1 MLRQILNPSITFT
14 KRGKAVSTADDV
26 FMRNFGAVLGFLVIF
41 AFSVYFIADSVG
53 DESLAKVVSSK
64 TAVESRIAPV
74 GSVVTEGSAAAA
86 APAAPAAA
94 APAPAPAAPAAQAVA
109 VAAIDGEAVYKEA
122 CAVCHVAGVANA
134 PKLDDK
140 AAWSTRAE
148 AGLDMLV
155 KSALN
160 GKGGMPPKGG
170 RMDLADDNIK
180 AAVEYMLKTAGV
192 NAG

>member
-74 GSVVTEGSAAAA
+74 GSVVTEGSAEAA
-86 APAAPAAA
+86 APAAAAP

>member
-1 MLRQILNPSITFT
+1 MASQILNPFFSFT

-41 AFSVYFIADSVG
+41 AFSVYSIADSVG
-53 DESLAKVVSSK
+53 DESFAKVVSSK
-64 TAVESRIAPV
+64 SAVESRIAPV
-74 GSVVTEGSAAAA
+74 GSVVTEGSAQAAAA
-86 APAAPAAA
+86 APAPAAP

-109 VAAIDGEAVYKEA
+109 AVDGEAVYKEA

-140 AAWSTRAE
+140 AAWSARAE
-148 AGLDMLV
+148 AGFDMLV

-180 AAVEYMLKTAGV
+180 AAVQYMLKTAGV

>member
-1 MLRQILNPSITFT
+1 M
-14 KRGKAVSTADDV
+14 STADDV

-41 AFSVYFIADSVG
+41 AFSVYSIADSVG
-53 DESLAKVVSSK
+53 DESFAKVVSSK
-64 TAVESRIAPV
+64 SAVESRIAPI
-74 GSVVTEGSAAAA
+74 GSVVTEGSAQAAAA
-86 APAAPAAA
+86 APAPA

-109 VAAIDGEAVYKEA
+109 AVDGEAVYKEA

-140 AAWSTRAE
+140 AAWSARAE
-148 AGLDMLV
+148 AGFDMLV

-180 AAVEYMLKTAGV
+180 AAVQYMLKTAGV

>member
-1 MLRQILNPSITFT
+1 MASQSLNPFFSFT

-41 AFSVYFIADSVG
+41 AFSVYSIADSVG
-53 DESLAKVVSSK
+53 DESFAKVVSSK
-64 TAVESRIAPV
+64 SAVESRIAPI
-74 GSVVTEGSAAAA
+74 GSVVTEGSAQAAAA
-86 APAAPAAA
+86 APAPA

-109 VAAIDGEAVYKEA
+109 AVDGEAVYKEA

-140 AAWSTRAE
+140 AAWSARAE
-148 AGLDMLV
+148 AGFDMLV

-180 AAVEYMLKTAGV
+180 AAVQYMLKTAGV

>member
-74 GSVVTEGSAAAA
+74 GSVVTEGSAAA
-86 APAAPAAA
+86 AAPAAA

>member
-1 MLRQILNPSITFT
+1 M
-14 KRGKAVSTADDV
+14 STADDV

-53 DESLAKVVSSK
+53 DESLAKVVASK

-74 GSVVTEGSAAAA
+74 GSVVTEGSAEA
-86 APAAPAAA
+86 AAPAAA
-94 APAPAPAAPAAQAVA
+94 APAPAPAAPAPQAVA

>member
-74 GSVVTEGSAAAA
+74 GSVVTEGSAEA
-86 APAAPAAA
+86 AAPAAA
-94 APAPAPAAPAAQAVA
+94 APAPAPATPAAQAVA

>member
-1 MLRQILNPSITFT
+1 MASQILNPFFSFT

-41 AFSVYFIADSVG
+41 AFSVYSIADSVG
-53 DESLAKVVSSK
+53 DESFAKVVSSK
-64 TAVESRIAPV
+64 SAVESRIAPI
-74 GSVVTEGSAAAA
+74 GSVVTEGSAQAAAA
-86 APAAPAAA
+86 APAPA

-109 VAAIDGEAVYKEA
+109 AVDGEAVYKEA

-140 AAWSTRAE
+140 AAWSARAE
-148 AGLDMLV
+148 AGFDMLV

-180 AAVEYMLKTAGV
+180 AAVQYMLKTAGV

>member
-1 MLRQILNPSITFT
+1 MRRRILNPSIPFT

-53 DESLAKVVSSK
+53 DESAAKVVSSK

>member
-1 MLRQILNPSITFT
+1 M
-14 KRGKAVSTADDV
+14 STADDV

-74 GSVVTEGSAAAA
+74 GSVVTEGSGEATE
-86 APAAPAAA
+86 PAAA
-94 APAPAPAAPAAQAVA
+94 VPAPAPAPAAPAAQAVA

-155 KSALN
+155 QSALN
-160 GKGGMPPKGG
+160 GKGGMPAKGG

-180 AAVEYMLKTAGV
+180 AAVQYMLKTAGV

>member
-1 MLRQILNPSITFT
+1 MPSQILNPFFSFT

-41 AFSVYFIADSVG
+41 AFSVYSIADSVG
-53 DESLAKVVSSK
+53 DESFAKVVSSK
-64 TAVESRIAPV
+64 SAVESRIAPI
-74 GSVVTEGSAAAA
+74 GSVVTEGSAQAAAA
-86 APAAPAAA
+86 APAPA

-109 VAAIDGEAVYKEA
+109 AVDGEAVYKEA

-140 AAWSTRAE
+140 AAWSARAE
-148 AGLDMLV
+148 AGFDMLV

-180 AAVEYMLKTAGV
+180 AAVQYMLKTAGV

>member
-1 MLRQILNPSITFT
+1 M
-14 KRGKAVSTADDV
+14 STADDV

-74 GSVVTEGSAAAA
+74 GSVVTEGSAEAA
-86 APAAPAAA
+86 APAVAAP
-94 APAPAPAAPAAQAVA
+94 APAPAPAAPAAQTVA

>member
-1 MLRQILNPSITFT
+1 MTSQILNPFFSFT

-41 AFSVYFIADSVG
+41 AFSVYSIADSVG
-53 DESLAKVVSSK
+53 DESFAKVVSSK
-64 TAVESRIAPV
+64 SAVESRIAPI
-74 GSVVTEGSAAAA
+74 GSVVTEGSAQAAAA
-86 APAAPAAA
+86 APAPA

-109 VAAIDGEAVYKEA
+109 AVDGEAVYKEA

-140 AAWSTRAE
+140 AAWSARAE
-148 AGLDMLV
+148 AGFDMLV

-180 AAVEYMLKTAGV
+180 AAVQYMLKTAGV

>member
-1 MLRQILNPSITFT
+1 MASQILNPFFSFT

-53 DESLAKVVSSK
+53 DESFAKVVSSK
-64 TAVESRIAPV
+64 TAIESRIAPV
-74 GSVVTEGSAAAA
+74 GSVVTEGSAEA
-86 APAAPAAA
+86 AAPAAA
-94 APAPAPAAPAAQAVA
+94 APAPAPAPAAPAAQAIA
-109 VAAIDGEAVYKEA
+109 VAAFDGDAVDKEA